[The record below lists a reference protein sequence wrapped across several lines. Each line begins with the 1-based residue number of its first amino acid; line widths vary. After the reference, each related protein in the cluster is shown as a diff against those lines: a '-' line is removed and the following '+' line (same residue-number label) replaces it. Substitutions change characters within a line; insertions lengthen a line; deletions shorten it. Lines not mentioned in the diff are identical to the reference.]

1 MKTNGK
7 HEVLAQIVR
16 RGLLLVPLLVMVVS
30 VAPCTHAQSNGTSA
44 TALAEKP
51 AAATVTATQAP
62 NVVAKPAAASANA
75 PASAEEKPSRKGAQE
90 GIQVHG
96 HWTIEVR
103 NPDGTVDK
111 HLDFENGFC
120 TLSNTI
126 GVNAISTGDLT
137 LAGLLTGLSVPGPW
151 QIQLASPAVPAG
163 GAPVPACS
171 KLINTSNEFILDQSN
186 ATSLVAGCSAG
197 LLCFPVLTP
206 PTLTSSNNGII
217 LSGQFTIPAGTSNT
231 TITAVLTT
239 MATCPSSSYT
249 LSTCTAN
256 SSTLSPF
263 SGTYLTGI
271 GSVPAAPT
279 VTAGQTVAVSV
290 QYSFQ

>member
-7 HEVLAQIVR
+7 HEVLTQIVR
-16 RGLLLVPLLVMVVS
+16 RGLLLVALLIVVVS

-62 NVVAKPAAASANA
+62 NVVAKPSGASANA
-75 PASAEEKPSRKGAQE
+75 PASTEEKPSRKGAQE

-126 GVNAISTGDLT
+126 GVSAISTGDLT

-151 QIQLASPAVPAG
+151 QIQLASPAVPG
-163 GAPVPACS
+163 GAPVPACG

-186 ATSLVAGCSAG
+186 ATSLVAGCGAV

-206 PTLTSSNNGII
+206 PTLTSASNGII
-217 LSGQFTIPAGTSNT
+217 LSGQFTIPLGTSNT

-239 MATCPSSSYT
+239 MATCPSSNYT
-249 LSTCTAN
+249 RSTCTAN
-256 SSTLSPF
+256 SSILSPF
-263 SGTYLTGI
+263 SGTYLTGS